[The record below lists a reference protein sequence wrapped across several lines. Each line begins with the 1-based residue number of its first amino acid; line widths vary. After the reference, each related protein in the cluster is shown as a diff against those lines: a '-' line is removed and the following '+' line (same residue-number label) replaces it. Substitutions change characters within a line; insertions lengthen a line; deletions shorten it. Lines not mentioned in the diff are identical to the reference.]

1 MEARPLRGRR
11 VATTRDTAGQLDSLL
26 ARAGADVIH
35 VPLIEIEP
43 CPDGGHSLADALSR
57 LESFDWLIVTSQHGA
72 ASVAAAAAAHP
83 AVRLAA
89 VGTRTAAVLAD
100 IAGRPV
106 DVVPNRQT
114 ARDLVSALAGQGGR
128 ALVAQADRA
137 AATLVDGLAELG
149 FDVEAVTAY
158 RTRLRVPT
166 ERERIALLGSDAV
179 GFASGSA
186 VEAWVGTIGR
196 ETPPIVAA
204 IGPTAAAVADRHGLK
219 VTHVAADQ
227 SVGGLVGVITAALT
241 RPS

>member
-1 MEARPLRGRR
+1 
-11 VATTRDTAGQLDSLL
+11 LL

-35 VPLIEIEP
+35 VPLIQIEP
-43 CPDGGHSLADALSR
+43 GPDHSLADALSR
-57 LESFDWLIVTSQHGA
+57 LDSFDWLIVTSQHGA
-72 ASVAAAAAAHP
+72 ASVATAAAAHP

-106 DVVPNRQT
+106 DVVPSRQT
-114 ARDLVSALAGQGGR
+114 ARDLVAALAGQGGR

-137 AATLVDGLAELG
+137 ASTLVDGLSELG

-158 RTRLRVPT
+158 RTRLRTPT
-166 ERERIALLGSDAV
+166 DRERIALLGSDAV

-186 VEAWVGTIGR
+186 VEAWIGTIGT
-196 ETPPIVAA
+196 EAPPVVAA
-204 IGPTAAAVADRHGLK
+204 IGPTTAAVADRLGLK
-219 VTHVAADQ
+219 VTHVAAEE
-227 SVGGLVGVITAALT
+227 SVDGLVSAITVALS